1 MNPRVRRL
9 IVTSVLV
16 TLLLIVLIGAGLQL
30 VSA

>member
-16 TLLLIVLIGAGLQL
+16 ILLLIVLIGAGLQL
-30 VSA
+30 VSR